1 MACVVSHS
9 TMAHDLNELNE
20 NSTARAGPS
29 PGFHSWPSSPGAKR
43 VAVILGG
50 RSGTGHMVAQ
60 PYREIATFDRRLES
74 LTPDIMKER
83 RKKKR
88 EKKRKK
94 KKEKKGAENETTSE
108 QHLPNI
114 ESIQNRRILMRSC
127 LSLQSIVT
135 RPPLFSLISFLFSRH
150 LPLHNR
156 LLTRNC
162 AS

>member
-1 MACVVSHS
+1 MACMVSHS
-9 TMAHDLNELNE
+9 TMAHVLNELNE
-20 NSTARAGPS
+20 NSTARARPS

-50 RSGTGHMVAQ
+50 RSGTGPMVAQ

-74 LTPDIMKER
+74 LTPDIMKGR
-83 RKKKR
+83 RKKKG
-88 EKKRKK
+88 EKKRQKTK
-94 KKEKKGAENETTSE
+94 LRRNSTCPISNPYK
-108 QHLPNI
+108 
-114 ESIQNRRILMRSC
+114 NRRILMRSC

-150 LPLHNR
+150 LLLHSR